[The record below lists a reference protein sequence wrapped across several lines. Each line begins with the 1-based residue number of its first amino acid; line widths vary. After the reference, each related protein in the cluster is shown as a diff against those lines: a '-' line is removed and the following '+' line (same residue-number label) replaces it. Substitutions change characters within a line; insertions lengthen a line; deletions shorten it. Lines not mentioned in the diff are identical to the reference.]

1 MKLLFVLNWFA
12 PTSLKYPVCDPEF
25 CECVIGLIRYVKE
38 RSAPD
43 WKPPPEAVVTLTKDN
58 FKDFINNDLSL
69 VEFYA
74 PWLVLVSSLMFGT
87 ANQYFN
93 DCLPFFRIHF
103 FFKDIHVLLLY
114 QYESMKCI
122 WILKCHFIITEY
134 IVYQCRHLMSTSCL
148 EFLCIY
154 SVLLNVIKHHMNL

>member
-1 MKLLFVLNWFA
+1 MFDLDCLCFV
-12 PTSLKYPVCDPEF
+12 
-25 CECVIGLIRYVKE
+25 GLIRYVKE

-87 ANQYFN
+87 ACQYFIII
-93 DCLPFFRIHF
+93 LSHFFLEFKIF
-103 FFKDIHVLLLY
+103 FFKMYMYDL
-114 QYESMKCI
+114 
-122 WILKCHFIITEY
+122 
-134 IVYQCRHLMSTSCL
+134 
-148 EFLCIY
+148 
-154 SVLLNVIKHHMNL
+154 

>member
-1 MKLLFVLNWFA
+1 MGEELGWPRLVI
-12 PTSLKYPVCDPEF
+12 CDREF
-25 CECVIGLIRYVKE
+25 YKCFLGLIRYVKE

-87 ANQYFN
+87 THQYFIIITVALFQN
-93 DCLPFFRIHF
+93 WI
-103 FFKDIHVLLLY
+103 FFKDVHVSLLY

-122 WILKCHFIITEY
+122 WILKCHFIIIEY
-134 IVYQCRHLMSTSCL
+134 IVYQCRHIFDEHYLFWKVCAYTL
-148 EFLCIY
+148 YF
-154 SVLLNVIKHHMNL
+154 

>member
-12 PTSLKYPVCDPEF
+12 PTSLKYLVCDPEF

-38 RSAPD
+38 RSDPD

-87 ANQYFN
+87 ACQYVIIITVSLFQN
-93 DCLPFFRIHF
+93 WN
-103 FFKDIHVLLLY
+103 FFKDVHICTSIIIIPVWI
-114 QYESMKCI
+114 YEM
-122 WILKCHFIITEY
+122 Y
-134 IVYQCRHLMSTSCL
+134 
-148 EFLCIY
+148 
-154 SVLLNVIKHHMNL
+154 MNI